1 MSLSDMTSSKSLSPS
16 SSTLGKAPS
25 PWYNDNS
32 SAAHKKKSKIIKILN
47 TILKIPKC
55 LKKND
60 SIRNENITN
69 YIVNN
74 D

>member
-32 SAAHKKKSKIIKILN
+32 SAAHEKIKILKKIKN
-47 TILKIPKC
+47 TRC
-55 LKKND
+55 LEKND
-60 SIRNENITN
+60 SIRNDNLS
-69 YIVNN
+69 IVK
-74 D
+74 